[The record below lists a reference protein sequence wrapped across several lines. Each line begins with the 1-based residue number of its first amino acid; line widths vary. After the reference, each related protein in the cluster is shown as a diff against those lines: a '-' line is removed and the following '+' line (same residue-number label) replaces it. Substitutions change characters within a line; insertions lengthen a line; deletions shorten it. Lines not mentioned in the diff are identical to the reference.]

1 MKQQKFPSD
10 AIIRSRYRSAAD
22 VVLASMPLHEGIDRS
37 TLSRFGDDRW
47 DLSPAIFQTRVA
59 TCERQLNFTTI
70 ECPIELLTAK
80 EYIYT
85 GLNERFS
92 EGRRPLRPI
101 SARNALR
108 DLIRFMAFVRGQLG
122 RFDIQMIDQ
131 DLLDAFR
138 SSLEATTADSAKR
151 VSRYAKPISDLHL
164 FGPWLTSGGLTFP
177 PWGGRPIYRVA
188 GVTKKHSENRT
199 PRIPEPIIGA
209 LLHWSLKYVDLFSAD
224 IFAAREELTTLENN
238 CASLSS
244 KRATNVA
251 GRIAAWVETRR
262 ESRRGIPVWD
272 EADRAGW
279 LAGARRLRKSDIG
292 GEVINFR
299 LIAMQ
304 TGLGTQTVYA
314 TARAR
319 QIIRDA
325 VAELGVERGGMETLI
340 TIDPDTGRPWRGRF
354 DQLSLE
360 REEKHL
366 QSAAYVLCAYLTGMR
381 DGEVQAMQPDC
392 VTRSLSADGMI
403 ERLAVRSTIFK
414 DRGARGEDSEWITI
428 EPVDRAVAVAQ
439 RLVARRCRKNDD
451 LWFILDRNGHPD
463 GRGIVSISEQINR
476 FRAHIDERYGTADQP
491 AIPLF
496 NGQPWSFNTRQFRRT
511 LAWYIA
517 NRPFGVIAGKIQYK
531 HASVAMFDGYA
542 GSSVSGFRQEVE
554 QERAFGQM
562 DDVVAQYEAYCRGQK
577 LGGPV
582 TSRLT
587 AEYDRI
593 RHELEPLPGRIA
605 DTGRL
610 RAMLSHLARTLHVGY
625 LNDCFFEP
633 ATALCLDKDKSTE
646 PPVPALPRCSPDRCP
661 NACITP
667 RHLPVWQASIE
678 EADRLLQ
685 DKRLPRFQREALQRD
700 NERKRKLI
708 APLTIGDP
716 S

>member
-1 MKQQKFPSD
+1 MKQQIIPPD
-10 AIIRSRYRSAAD
+10 AITQSLYRAAAD
-22 VVLASMPLHEGIDRS
+22 VLLASMPLHDGTDRA
-37 TLSRFGDDRW
+37 TLSRFGDDCW

-59 TCERQLNFTTI
+59 TSERQLDFITI
-70 ECPIELLTAK
+70 ECPIERLTAK
-80 EYIYT
+80 EYVYA
-85 GLNERFS
+85 GLNERFFD
-92 EGRRPLRPI
+92 GRRPLRPI

-108 DLIRFMAFVRGQLG
+108 DLIRFMVFVRGQLG

-188 GVTKKHSENRT
+188 GVTKRSSENRT

-224 IFAAREELTTLENN
+224 IFAAREQLTTLESNYGT
-238 CASLSS
+238 LPR
-244 KRATNVA
+244 KRATDVV
-251 GRIAAWVETRR
+251 GRIATWVDARR
-262 ESRRGIPVWD
+262 RTGRGIPVWD
-272 EADRAGW
+272 KADKPGW
-279 LAGARRLRKSDIG
+279 LGAGRARKSDID
-292 GEVINFR
+292 GEVVNFR

-304 TGLGTQTVYA
+304 TGLGIQTVYA

-325 VAELGVERGGMETLI
+325 VAELGVERGGMDTSI
-340 TIDPDTGRPWRGRF
+340 TIDPDTGRPWRSRF
-354 DQLSLE
+354 DPLSID

-381 DGEVQAMQPDC
+381 DGEVQAMQPGC
-392 VTRSLSADGMI
+392 VTRSLSADGMV

-414 DRGARGEDSEWITI
+414 DRGARGEASEWITI
-428 EPVDRAVAVAQ
+428 EPVDRAVAIAQ
-439 RLVARRCRKNDD
+439 RLVGQRRRKNDD
-451 LWFILDRNGHPD
+451 LWFILDKNGHPE

-496 NGQPWSFNTRQFRRT
+496 DGQPWSFNTRQFRRT

-542 GSSVSGFRQEVE
+542 GSSASGFRQEVE
-554 QERAFGQM
+554 QERAFGQL
-562 DDVVAQYEAYCRGQK
+562 DDVVAQYEAHCRGQK

-582 TSRLT
+582 ASRLT

-593 RHELEPLPGRIA
+593 RQELEPLPGRIA
-605 DTGRL
+605 DNGRL
-610 RAMLSHLARTLHVGY
+610 RAMLAHLARTLHVGY

-633 ATALCLDKDKSTE
+633 ATALCLEKDKNTE
-646 PPVPALPRCSPDRCP
+646 PTVPALPRCSPDRCP

-667 RHLPVWQASIE
+667 RHLPVWEASIK

-708 APLTIGDP
+708 APLRTGNP

>member
-1 MKQQKFPSD
+1 MKQQTVPSD
-10 AIIRSRYRSAAD
+10 TITQSRYRSTAD
-22 VVLASMPLHEGIDRS
+22 VVLASMPLHEGTDHS
-37 TLSRFGDDRW
+37 GLSRFDDDCW

-59 TCERQLNFTTI
+59 ISERQLDFTTI
-70 ECPIELLTAK
+70 DCPIERLTAK
-80 EYIYT
+80 EYIYA

-92 EGRRPLRPI
+92 EGRRPLRPV

-108 DLIRFMAFVRGQLG
+108 DLVRFMAFVRGQLG
-122 RFDIQMIDQ
+122 RFDIHMIDQ

-138 SSLEATTADSAKR
+138 SSLVSPTSNNAKR
-151 VSRYAKPISDLHL
+151 ISRYAKPIVDLHL
-164 FGPWLTSGGLTFP
+164 FGPWLTSGGLSFP

-188 GVTKKHSENRT
+188 GLTKRHAENRT

-209 LLHWSLKYVDLFSAD
+209 LLYWSLKYVDLFSAD
-224 IFAAREELTTLENN
+224 IFAAREELTTLESNY
-238 CASLSS
+238 ATLPR
-244 KRATNVA
+244 KRAADVA
-251 GRIAAWVETRR
+251 GRIAAWVEVRR
-262 ESRRGIPVWD
+262 QSGRGIPVWD
-272 EADRAGW
+272 KADKPGW
-279 LAGARRLRKSDIG
+279 LAAGRARKSDID
-292 GEVINFR
+292 GEVVNFR

-304 TGLGTQTVYA
+304 TGLGIQTVYA

-325 VAELGVERGGMETLI
+325 VAELGVERGGMETSI
-340 TIDPDTGRPWRGRF
+340 TVDPDTGRPWRGRF
-354 DQLSLE
+354 DPLSLD

-381 DGEVQAMQPDC
+381 DGEVQAMQPGC
-392 VTRSLSADGMI
+392 VTCALSADGMI

-439 RLVARRCRKNDD
+439 RLVTQRRRKNDD

-531 HASVAMFDGYA
+531 HASVTMFDGYA
-542 GSSVSGFRQEVE
+542 GSSASGFRQEVE

-562 DDVVAQYEAYCRGQK
+562 DDVVAQYEAHCRGQK

-582 TSRLT
+582 ASRLT

-593 RHELEPLPGRIA
+593 RQELEPLPGRIA
-605 DTGRL
+605 DNGRL
-610 RAMLSHLARTLHVGY
+610 RAMLAHLARTLHVGY

-633 ATALCLDKDKSTE
+633 ATALCLDKDKKAE
-646 PPVPALPRCSPDRCP
+646 PMVPALSRCAPDRCP
-661 NACITP
+661 NACITL
-667 RHLPVWQASIE
+667 RHLPVWEASIE

-700 NERKRKLI
+700 NERKRRLI
-708 APLTIGDP
+708 APLRTGNP

>member
-1 MKQQKFPSD
+1 MKQQTVPFD
-10 AIIRSRYRSAAD
+10 AIIQSRYRSAAD
-22 VVLASMPLHEGIDRS
+22 VVLASMPLHDGIDRS

-59 TCERQLNFTTI
+59 ICERQVNFNTI
-70 ECPIELLTAK
+70 ECPIERLTAK

-92 EGRRPLRPI
+92 DGRRPLRPI

-122 RFDIQMIDQ
+122 QFDIQMIDQ

-138 SSLEATTADSAKR
+138 SSLEATTGDSAKR
-151 VSRYAKPISDLHL
+151 VSRYAKPIYDLHL
-164 FGPWLTSGGLTFP
+164 FGPWLTSGGLTFT

-188 GVTKKHSENRT
+188 GVTKRGSENRT
-199 PRIPEPIIGA
+199 PRIPEPVIGA

-224 IFAAREELTTLENN
+224 IFAAREELTMLESNY
-238 CASLSS
+238 ASHSS
-244 KRATNVA
+244 KRAADVA
-251 GRIAAWVETRR
+251 GRIAAWVEARR
-262 ESRRGIPVWD
+262 SGRRGIPVWD
-272 EADRAGW
+272 EADKAGW
-279 LAGARRLRKSDIG
+279 LAAGRARKSDID
-292 GEVINFR
+292 GEVVNFR

-304 TGLGTQTVYA
+304 TGLGVQTVYA

-325 VAELGVERGGMETLI
+325 VAELGVERGGMDTSI
-340 TIDPDTGRPWRGRF
+340 TIDPDTDRPWRGRF
-354 DQLSLE
+354 DPVSLD

-381 DGEVQAMQPDC
+381 DGEVQAMQSGC
-392 VTRSLSADGMI
+392 VTRRLSADGMI

-414 DRGARGEDSEWITI
+414 DRGSRGEDSEWITI

-439 RLVARRCRKNDD
+439 RLVAQRRRKNDD
-451 LWFILDRNGHPD
+451 LWFVLDRNGHPD
-463 GRGIVSISEQINR
+463 GRGIVYISEQINR
-476 FRAHIDERYGTADQP
+476 FRVHIDERYGTADQP

-496 NGQPWSFNTRQFRRT
+496 NGQPWPFNTRQFRRT

-542 GSSVSGFRQEVE
+542 GSSFSGFRQEVE

-562 DDVVAQYEAYCRGQK
+562 DDVVAQYEAHCRGQK

-582 TSRLT
+582 ASRLT

-593 RHELEPLPGRIA
+593 RQELEPLPGRIA

-610 RAMLSHLARTLHVGY
+610 RAMLAHLARTLHVGY

-633 ATALCLDKDKSTE
+633 STALCLDQDKKAESTA
-646 PPVPALPRCSPDRCP
+646 PALPQCSPDRCP
-661 NACITP
+661 NACITL
-667 RHLPVWQASIE
+667 RHLPVWEASIE

-708 APLTIGDP
+708 APLRTGNP